1 MRTIQMLDLS
11 LPFILTLIF
20 IIAISVFNYLQEKK
34 KRESRGIESQ
44 SLEDE
49 GLFLDEDE
57 QILWHSKA
65 NDSKVDNI
73 EKPTI
78 ESPTIALN
86 NEGIRSTFNDMYLQ
100 AEAKTRA
107 QQEESAI
114 AANGIDE
121 ISKSAIGAP
130 LQENK
135 KNKVSIKQRIKANP
149 QDLVVFSEVFKRPN
163 Y

>member
-1 MRTIQMLDLS
+1 MLDLS

-49 GLFLDEDE
+49 GLFLDEDA

-73 EKPTI
+73 EKPTIESPTI

>member
-1 MRTIQMLDLS
+1 
-11 LPFILTLIF
+11 
-20 IIAISVFNYLQEKK
+20 
-34 KRESRGIESQ
+34 
-44 SLEDE
+44 
-49 GLFLDEDE
+49 
-57 QILWHSKA
+57 
-65 NDSKVDNI
+65 
-73 EKPTI
+73 
-78 ESPTIALN
+78 
-86 NEGIRSTFNDMYLQ
+86 MYLQ